1 MGAKSSRGV
10 ASNGLTE
17 PLLPLYHQVHPGL
30 QGVPDGSGVSGSASA
45 PASFKAGKPRK
56 TKHFIGDEILHST
69 SRPVWEAPT
78 DVDPRLLDEERTMQA
93 ISEQVASL
101 LSRYIEEG
109 RSKPQDKD
117 EDEFHEDHFLRRRFC
132 SCCPF
137 RSRTPIPSKETILD
151 FLNKIAESLYFC
163 KQVVV
168 LCAIYIERLLQRTD
182 TVLTTGNWRSLV
194 IAGMLIASK
203 VWEDIHPWNAD
214 FEECLVEIAGIRY
227 RNGALYRLESLFLEK
242 LQWRVFVD
250 GEIYAAYFFSLQE
263 GRQSER
269 HPSPGSRPRK
279 AQRLQRHHSDVSNFA
294 IMPIIEDEPLVES
307 ETDIEK
313 ALASPHNP
321 YDFSGSTMS
330 TDSSVSQASQMD
342 MDLPQQ
348 HGETLSDIRS
358 CWRLDAGNPHI
369 GSLRHAPRALAPSK
383 HIQQS
388 QELLWAHKLATKT
401 TELFGHRK
409 SQYSEA
415 HTLSGATG
423 NQLQTELLQYLK
435 NKRGEDKTTKKDAA
449 RAGEITLNML
459 EEKRLWPEAIEAM
472 V

>member
-1 MGAKSSRGV
+1 MGGKSSRGV
-10 ASNGLTE
+10 APNGLNE
-17 PLLPLYHQVHPGL
+17 PLLPLYHKVNLGS
-30 QGVPDGSGVSGSASA
+30 QGSAAGSGLNGSVQSA

-56 TKHFIGDEILHST
+56 TKDFIGDEIILRSS
-69 SRPVWEAPT
+69 SRPVWEAPA
-78 DVDPRLLDEERTMQA
+78 DIDPRLLDEEKTMQA

-101 LSRYIEEG
+101 LSRYVEEG
-109 RSKPQDKD
+109 KSKQQDKD
-117 EDEFHEDHFLRRRFC
+117 DDEFHEEHFLRRRFC

-137 RSRTPIPSKETILD
+137 RSRVPNPSKETILD

-182 TVLTTGNWRSLV
+182 TVLTSGNWRSLV
-194 IAGMLIASK
+194 TAGMLISSK

-242 LQWRVFVD
+242 LQWQVFVD
-250 GEIYAAYFFSLQE
+250 GEIYAAWFFSLQE
-263 GRQSER
+263 GRQCETKSSASR
-269 HPSPGSRPRK
+269 RPRK

-313 ALASPHNP
+313 ALASPQNP
-321 YDFSGSTMS
+321 LDFSGHSTMS
-330 TDSSVSQASQMD
+330 TDSSVSQTSQMD
-342 MDLPQQ
+342 MDFPQRA
-348 HGETLSDIRS
+348 GESLHDIRS

-388 QELLWAHKLATKT
+388 EELLWAHKLAAKT

-409 SQYSEA
+409 SNYSEA

-435 NKRGEDKTTKKDAA
+435 KRGEEKNTKNDGA
-449 RAGEITLNML
+449 RADEITLNML
-459 EEKRLWPEAIEAM
+459 EEKSLWPADVA
-472 V
+472 